1 MSSQEITVQ
10 GQELGMWL
18 REFRVESGMP
28 LAEVAA
34 RIDVTA
40 GQLSR
45 VEHGRRHPRVE
56 TVTALLAIYG
66 ITGARR
72 RSTVALAREDGGD
85 GWWHRDRPDFPERQ
99 RTLISLESRAASIVG
114 FEGML
119 VPGLLQTGEYTRALM
134 SQSGLVAPDEVE
146 RRMVT
151 RLHRHR
157 VLRRD
162 DAPTLVAIIDELALR
177 RVVGGVDVQ
186 RRQLEHLLELAQ
198 WPRIRIHVVTNSGAH
213 AGVNGSFSL
222 LRQPEG
228 PDVVFLENL
237 TCSLFVEDP
246 VEIATYETA
255 VRELLTQALT
265 QTQSS
270 EVIAS
275 LATAM
280 DAEADSTWSPP
291 I

>member
-1 MSSQEITVQ
+1 MASQEITVR
-10 GQELGMWL
+10 GQELGTWL
-18 REFRVESGMP
+18 REFRVEAG
-28 LAEVAA
+28 LALADAA
-34 RIDVTA
+34 TRIDLSA

-45 VEHGRRHPRVE
+45 VEHGRRRPRLE
-56 TVTALLAIYG
+56 LVTALLAIYG

-72 RSTVALAREDGGD
+72 RSTVALAREESGD

-99 RTLISLESRAASIVG
+99 RTLISLESRATSIVG
-114 FEGML
+114 FEGVL

-134 SQSGLVAPDEVE
+134 SESSLVAPDEVE

-162 DAPTLVAIIDELALR
+162 DAPALTAIIDELALR
-177 RVVGGVDVQ
+177 RVIGGVEVQ

-198 WPRIRIHVVTNSGAH
+198 WPRIRIHVVANSGAH

-237 TCSLFVEDP
+237 TCSLFIEDA